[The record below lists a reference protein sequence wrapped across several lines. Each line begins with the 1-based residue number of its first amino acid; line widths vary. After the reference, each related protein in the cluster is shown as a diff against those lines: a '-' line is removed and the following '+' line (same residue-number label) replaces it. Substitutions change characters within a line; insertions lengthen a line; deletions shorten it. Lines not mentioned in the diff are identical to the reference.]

1 MPVEKGKGFREGGDL
16 RGGDDIRGDLH
27 GRCMADGADVEYLL
41 RSDLKNW
48 TSDLQDLLV
57 AADVINQLPSPSGIA
72 AAGEW
77 SIEKSCLAVFD
88 DFCGLEGLG
97 GRYGRVI
104 DHDMGRGEGG
114 GHVADDGKERLAIR
128 DKNLNEPG
136 GLRDLGR

>member
-1 MPVEKGKGFREGGDL
+1 MPVEKGKGFRESGDL

-27 GRCMADGADVEYLL
+27 GGCMADGADVEDLL
-41 RSDLKNW
+41 RSDLKNR
-48 TSDLQDLLV
+48 TNGLQDLLLT
-57 AADVINQLPSPSGIA
+57 ANVINQLPSPSGVA
-72 AAGEW
+72 TAGEW
-77 SIEKSCLAVFD
+77 GIEKRGLAVFD
-88 DFCGLEGLG
+88 DFRGLEGLG
-97 GRYGRVI
+97 GRDGRVI